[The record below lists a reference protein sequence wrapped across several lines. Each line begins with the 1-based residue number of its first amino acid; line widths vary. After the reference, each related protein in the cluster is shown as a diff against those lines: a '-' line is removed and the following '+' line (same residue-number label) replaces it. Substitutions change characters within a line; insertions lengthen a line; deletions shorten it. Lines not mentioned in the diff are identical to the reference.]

1 MGEWTARRF
10 PCVALRYATLSSDPS
25 NDGEGLLSDE
35 QVKQLADA
43 VAAKLNGQLSGIR
56 KDMEAGFAKVERRL
70 DGVEGR
76 PALRDAPKGGSL

>member
-1 MGEWTARRF
+1 M
-10 PCVALRYATLSSDPS
+10 
-25 NDGEGLLSDE
+25 SDE

-56 KDMEAGFAKVERRL
+56 KDMEAGFAKVEGRLDGVERRL